1 MEVPNYSNYKIYR
14 NGEVENITTKKILKP
29 SINNRGYKIVSLFN
43 KKKKKNFG
51 IHRLLGLCY
60 IENPENK
67 LCVDHI
73 NRIRTDNRLENLR
86 WATYRENSLNASL
99 RKDNKLKEK
108 YIFIQKNSGYTYYI
122 LSIKYLKIYKCFS
135 TKEYDLE
142 YVKIIRD
149 AIIDEQ
155 AK

>member
-14 NGEVENITTKKILKP
+14 NGDVENIKTKRILKP
-29 SINNRGYKIVSLFN
+29 TINSCGYKIVSLVN
-43 KKKKKNFG
+43 NKKKKNFL

-73 NRIRTDNRLENLR
+73 NRIRSDNRLKNLR

-108 YIFIQKNSGYTYYI
+108 YIFIQKNGYVLDI
-122 LSIKYLKIYKCFS
+122 PYLKISKYFS

-149 AIIDEQ
+149 AIIDEI
-155 AK
+155 

>member
-1 MEVPNYSNYKIYR
+1 MEVPNYPNYKIYR
-14 NGEVENITTKKILKP
+14 NGDVENIKTKRILKP
-29 SINNRGYKIVSLFN
+29 HLNKQGYKIVSLVN
-43 KKKKKNFG
+43 NKKKKNFL

-73 NRIRTDNRLENLR
+73 NRIRSDNRLKNLR

-108 YIFIQKNSGYTYYI
+108 YIFIQKNGYVLDI
-122 LSIKYLKIYKCFS
+122 PYLKISKYFS

-149 AIIDEQ
+149 AIIDEI
-155 AK
+155 